1 MRLLLILLFSTFILF
16 ASDKANDVKV
26 QIIEKILLEV
36 SIGAELII
44 WSNNQVLLS
53 SIGKN
58 TQLKTTENYND
69 ANLVVLDEHLE
80 NRQKYEQKHIFVLNY
95 SLLSEIKQSFGALFW
110 KKGRANI
117 ILLEPRLKLQ
127 GIEISQELEP
137 YLEEKIW

>member
-58 TQLKTTENYND
+58 TQLKTTENYNN

-95 SLLSEIKQSFGALFW
+95 SLLSEIEQSFGALFW

>member
-1 MRLLLILLFSTFILF
+1 MRLLLILLFCTFILF

-36 SIGAELII
+36 SIGAELVI
-44 WSNNQVLLS
+44 WSNNQSLLS
-53 SIGKN
+53 AIEKN
-58 TQLKTTENYND
+58 TQLKTTDIYNN
-69 ANLVVLDEHLE
+69 ANLIVLDEHLE
-80 NRQKYEQKHIFVLNY
+80 DTHRYKEKYIFVLNY
-95 SLLSEIKQSFGALFW
+95 NLLSEIQQSFGALFW

-137 YLEEKIW
+137 YLEERIW